1 MKVIPVNGL
10 VAKSIKP
17 FTGVQFEK
25 DITFCVNGKDRHFHL
40 FTYQAYDAM
49 GLIGPEM
56 NGVAICDADKRQVLC
71 DGIKKQDSGY
81 FGASQTQVDELE
93 LIAKM
98 DWEQFKA
105 YVNACPR
112 RRCLLDDG
120 PKKLPKMKTPS
131 FKAVQFMT
139 AKQKTQV
146 YKEWV
151 QFMRGGFRQEDFTQ
165 AIYQH
170 LSLHASFIA
179 HFNIHGFY
187 GHYFEQTS
195 RTMRFLD
202 QFDRAKECRSVEM
215 GGNYWLND
223 RDYHDLNNA
232 MVDAI
237 AADLPE
243 LRRKLLAADLAVAQ
257 RALAAAQDRVKILT
271 SQVA

>member
-1 MKVIPVNGL
+1 MKVTQVQGL
-10 VAKSIKP
+10 VAKSLKP

-25 DITFCVNGKDRHFHL
+25 EVTFKVNGKDRHFHL

-49 GLIGPEM
+49 GLVGCEM

-71 DGIKKQDSGY
+71 DEIKKQGTGY
-81 FGASQTQVDELE
+81 FGASQEQVDELE
-93 LIAKM
+93 RISKL

-105 YVNACPR
+105 LVNACPR

-120 PKKLPKMKTPS
+120 PKKLPKVKTPS

-170 LSLHASFIA
+170 LSLHAAFIA
-179 HFNIHGFY
+179 HFNRHGFY
-187 GHYFEQTS
+187 GHYFERASMTL
-195 RTMRFLD
+195 RFLD
-202 QFDRAKECRSVEM
+202 QFDRAKGCHSAEM
-215 GGNYWLND
+215 GGTYWLND
-223 RDYHDLNNA
+223 RDYQDLNNA

-243 LRRKLLAADLAVAQ
+243 LRRKLRAADLAVAQ
-257 RALAAAQDRVKILT
+257 QELAAAQARVNLAA
-271 SQVA
+271 QVA